1 MKLQVNDLYR
11 YQEELDARIFSLH
24 KVTRV
29 STRRDRIL
37 ALLVE
42 LAEMANETRCFKYW
56 SLQNPSDKEV
66 ILEEYG
72 DGIHFLLSLG
82 IDLADD
88 HEYFEADDFIL
99 DNATEA
105 ILHTFKKVNQLQ
117 EHFTLGNYEEAFS
130 AYLSVARLLGFTTDE
145 IRSYYLLKNKKN
157 HERQD
162 TNY

>member
-1 MKLQVNDLYR
+1 MKLQVNDLYQ
-11 YQEELDARIFSLH
+11 YQEELDARIFLLH
-24 KVTRV
+24 EVTRE

-42 LAEMANETRCFKYW
+42 LSEMANETRCFKYW
-56 SLQNPSDKEV
+56 SLQNPSEKEV

-82 IDLADD
+82 IDLVDSHD
-88 HEYFEADDFIL
+88 YFETNDMIVA
-99 DNATEA
+99 NVSEA
-105 ILHTFKKVNQLQ
+105 ILFTFNKVNQLQ
-117 EHFTLGNYEEAFS
+117 EEFTLSNYETAFT
-130 AYLSVARLLGFTTDE
+130 AYLNVAKLLGFTAEE